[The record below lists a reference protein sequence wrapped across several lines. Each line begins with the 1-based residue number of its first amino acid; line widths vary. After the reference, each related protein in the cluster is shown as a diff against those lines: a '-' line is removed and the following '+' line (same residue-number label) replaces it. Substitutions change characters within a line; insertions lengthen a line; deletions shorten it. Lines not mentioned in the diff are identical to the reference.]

1 MGKRLGILLAVAG
14 VVLAVFGLR
23 QSSGSNLQI
32 VGVMGGFILFAAGL
46 GSLADVRGV
55 QSRDRP
61 EESDTPTR
69 VRLLGV
75 VVVLGSVLLPY
86 SYLPLEAG
94 AGRSGYSFLG
104 LVSALYSGT
113 QLGGSFMLL
122 VFMTVV
128 VFGGFI
134 SILHHIGGY
143 IMLFGAVGYGYY
155 VMDTMGIEIA
165 QVVMNEFGLGMY
177 IGLVGALVIV
187 GSSFLSYDTADI
199 DRGIY
204 GSGR

>member
-1 MGKRLGILLAVAG
+1 
-14 VVLAVFGLR
+14 
-23 QSSGSNLQI
+23 
-32 VGVMGGFILFAAGL
+32 
-46 GSLADVRGV
+46 
-55 QSRDRP
+55 
-61 EESDTPTR
+61 
-69 VRLLGV
+69 
-75 VVVLGSVLLPY
+75 
-86 SYLPLEAG
+86 
-94 AGRSGYSFLG
+94 
-104 LVSALYSGT
+104 
-113 QLGGSFMLL
+113 MLL

-155 VMDTMGIEIA
+155 VMDTLGIEIA
-165 QVVMNEFGLGMY
+165 QVVMSEFGMGMY

>member
-1 MGKRLGILLAVAG
+1 MASAGIVVAI
-14 VVLAVFGLR
+14 FGLR
-23 QSSGSNLQI
+23 QDSGSNLQM

-46 GSLADVRGV
+46 GTLADIRGV
-55 QSRDRP
+55 QSRERP

-75 VVVLGSVLLPY
+75 VVVLGSVFLPY

-94 AGRSGYSFLG
+94 AGRSGYSFLD
-104 LVSALYSGT
+104 LVSALYSGI
-113 QLGGSFMLL
+113 QLDGGFMLL
-122 VFMTVV
+122 VLMTVV

-143 IMLFGAVGYGYY
+143 LMLFGAVGYGYY
-155 VMDTMGIEIA
+155 LMDTLGIEIA

-204 GSGR
+204 GSGNR